1 MIEIKTQRK
10 NEKPQKE
17 TETRPETFRIA
28 ETLGKFSKMRA
39 KNGAGDKS
47 RIYGH

>member
-1 MIEIKTQRK
+1 MPKFREEIE
-10 NEKPQKE
+10 NKPENPK
-17 TETRPETFRIA
+17 IA
-28 ETLGKFSKMRA
+28 EILGKFSKMRA